1 MPYVDQ
7 QQVLNRPLQVT
18 GLHVIAA
25 VASSNSMPSTD
36 AWPESNT
43 NSNNLQCFQA
53 TCANLTWAVLC
64 RCLTHLPVTEWQQ
77 QQQARLNTET

>member
-7 QQVLNRPLQVT
+7 QHVLNRPLQVT
-18 GLHVIAA
+18 GLHVTAA

-43 NSNNLQCFQA
+43 NANKLQCFQA

-64 RCLTHLPVTEWQQ
+64 RCLKTVTEWQQ